1 MRDFIPTGVGEKHIN
16 KAFDSKYEEI
26 RPVPQ
31 FRFSYYFIV
40 PFLQEIFLV
49 VTRCIVSS
57 VLFQH
62 SLFLG
67 LTKSNS
73 EHLATNTVHFYQLP
87 PIIMPSFKDFAWST
101 MVLLAFGV
109 QSNLASPTSSSNIT
123 VMIRD
128 DNFAYHQSEE
138 MANIV
143 LARNSETSLVK
154 RSYATV
160 QACRTSSCTDCTT
173 VFDGSLASPS
183 ACIPAENTACLIVSN
198 LEDATIWNW
207 NHAGCN
213 GHNTDHRGCP
223 TGENTFG
230 AAGTNSIGVHPG
242 C

>member
-1 MRDFIPTGVGEKHIN
+1 
-16 KAFDSKYEEI
+16 
-26 RPVPQ
+26 
-31 FRFSYYFIV
+31 
-40 PFLQEIFLV
+40 
-49 VTRCIVSS
+49 
-57 VLFQH
+57 
-62 SLFLG
+62 
-67 LTKSNS
+67 
-73 EHLATNTVHFYQLP
+73 
-87 PIIMPSFKDFAWST
+87 MPSFKDFAWGT
-101 MVLLAFGV
+101 MVLLVFGV

-128 DNFAYHQSEE
+128 ENFAYHQSEE